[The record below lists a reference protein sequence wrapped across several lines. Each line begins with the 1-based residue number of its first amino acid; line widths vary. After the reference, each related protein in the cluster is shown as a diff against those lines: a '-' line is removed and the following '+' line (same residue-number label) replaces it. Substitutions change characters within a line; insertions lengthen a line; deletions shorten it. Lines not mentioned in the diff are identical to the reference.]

1 MKPSH
6 SFALTIIAC
15 LLLSGCGPKQ
25 SQTNQVGLVRLF
37 DILEPDDLLNEFKL
51 PAPGWDRTEWQTT
64 QMAPWNG
71 TDPVPA
77 LGFRAVAD
85 LADPAISGN
94 ALNARIT
101 GPTPLF
107 QFALRDNRG
116 GAGPIEAIELR
127 MRVKGASQIWLKPE
141 GSSKIEDSSLTEW
154 AKSKEWKISATVN
167 ENTMQTYRFDLADKD
182 KGGVEE
188 LLHFILTFREC
199 DQADFTIESIRLVTT
214 QEEKLKTPSGQQ
226 WVGLSEIYH
235 ETLAGKA
242 SETFD
247 FRLRAL
253 PDQPWFD
260 VNIGTPEDQPVT
272 FTASIAIRER
282 GDSPTPEVLF
292 ERTLTTQGEWE
303 PLRIDLAKFAGK
315 SVTLK
320 LALTGEKNGLWGY
333 WGSPVIRSS
342 QAAAT
347 DSAAGKKPRGVIF
360 MVVDTLRADHLN
372 IYGYERETL
381 QHLKK
386 FADEG
391 VAFSNAI
398 SQGTWTKVSQS
409 SMVTSLYP
417 ATHRVLTVPQSL
429 PASAETIAE
438 VYREAGYATVS
449 YSSVAFTGKQNNMHQ
464 GYEELHEASSVPK
477 ETDSDGDQVY
487 RSKTARPYVDRF
499 IPWLKR
505 HKDVPFFAYLH
516 VFDPH
521 SPFEPRPPYDTLW
534 ARPGDKKRV
543 AEIDAQIKEKKV
555 RNTFGLPFKDDY
567 IKKTGNDPDEL
578 LRIYKDW
585 YDGSIRAMD
594 AEMGRLF
601 ETLRE
606 LGLEEDTLIVFA
618 SDHGEEFWEHNQ
630 LFHGQ
635 SVYGELNQVPLVFR
649 WPANPAIRK
658 GVMVDQIVEN
668 LDIMPTLLDLS
679 GIEGP
684 SIMQGRSLVPLLDGS
699 GSGTWKNRLVV
710 TETGEPRTKEGDTNG
725 VHFGFI
731 QNGLKVV
738 RKELKPATVEELFDR
753 TKDRLDQDN
762 LIDAEGQ
769 RGRAEAL
776 TETFEEWRTRIEAVK
791 LPADDELTKD
801 LSSEELR
808 RLQALGYVGG
818 GVDTKPA
825 VKPDPA
831 TTNTTP
837 SQSTKTDDKP

>member
-1 MKPSH
+1 MKPTN
-6 SFALTIIAC
+6 SFALTVIAC
-15 LLLSGCGPKQ
+15 LLLSGCGQKQ
-25 SQTNQVGLVRLF
+25 SQTNQAGLVRLF

-51 PAPGWDRTEWQTT
+51 PAPGWDRTEWQANAM
-64 QMAPWNG
+64 QAWDG
-71 TDPVPA
+71 TNAAPA

-85 LADPAISGN
+85 LEDPALSGST
-94 ALNARIT
+94 LNARIS
-101 GPTPLF
+101 GPAPMV

-116 GAGPIEAIELR
+116 GAGPIRAIELR
-127 MRVKGASQIWLKPE
+127 MRVKGASQVWLRPD
-141 GSSKIEDSSLTEW
+141 GSRKTEESVLTEW
-154 AKSKEWKISATVN
+154 AKSKEWKISAAVEDNTV
-167 ENTMQTYRFDLADKD
+167 QTYRFDLTDKD
-182 KGGVEE
+182 HHQIND
-188 LLHFILTFREC
+188 LRQFFLTFRDC
-199 DQADFTIESIRLVTT
+199 DQADFAIESIRLVTA

-226 WVGLSEIYH
+226 WAGLAEIYH
-235 ETLAGKA
+235 ETLAGKT

-260 VNIGTPEDQPVT
+260 VNIGTPEDLPVT
-272 FTASIAIRER
+272 FTASIVSRDS

-292 ERTLTTQGEWE
+292 QRTLTTRGRWE
-303 PLRIDLAKFAGK
+303 PLRIDLARFAGK

-320 LALTGEKNGLWGY
+320 LALTGDRNGLWGY

-342 QAAAT
+342 QVAAT
-347 DSAAGKKPRGVIF
+347 GPAAGKKPRGVIF

-372 IYGYERETL
+372 IYGYKRETL

-449 YSSVAFTGKQNNMHQ
+449 YSSVEFTGKQNNMHQ

-499 IPWLKR
+499 IPWLQR
-505 HKDVPFFAYLH
+505 HRDVPFFAYLH

-521 SPFEPRPPYDTLW
+521 SPFKPRPPYDSLW
-534 ARPGDKKRV
+534 GRPGDSERI

-555 RNTFGLPFKDDY
+555 KNIFGLPHKDDY
-567 IKKTGNDPDEL
+567 VAKTGNDPEEL

-585 YDGSIRAMD
+585 YDGSIRGMD

-601 ETLRE
+601 EALRE
-606 LGLEEDTLIVFA
+606 LGLEEDTLIVFV

-635 SVYGELNQVPLVFR
+635 TVYGELNQVPMVFR

-658 GVMVDQIVEN
+658 GVLVDQIVEN

-699 GSGTWKNRLVV
+699 GSGTWQNRLVV
-710 TETGEPRTKEGDTNG
+710 TETGAFSTSETDTNG

-738 RKELKPATVEELFDR
+738 RKEHKPATVEELFDR
-753 TKDRLDQDN
+753 TRDRLDQDN
-762 LIDAEGQ
+762 LIDGEGQ
-769 RGRAEAL
+769 RARADAL
-776 TETFEEWRTRIEAVK
+776 TETFGQWRARMEAVK

-818 GVDTKPA
+818 GVDTKPD
-825 VKPDPA
+825 VKQAPG
-831 TTNTTP
+831 TTNASP
-837 SQSTKTDDKP
+837 SQPTKTDDKP